1 MSWREQVTFN
11 EMMAA
16 LYYTNTFSALV
27 FIVLAN
33 SKKNQYWQ
41 SSPVLANCKYMQSK
55 DHFTVISDNNEVHL

>member
-1 MSWREQVTFN
+1 MSWQEQVTFN

-33 SKKNQYWQ
+33 SKNFVLYQY
-41 SSPVLANCKYMQSK
+41 
-55 DHFTVISDNNEVHL
+55 I